1 MAKMYLDELE
11 TASSIYKDNFL
22 SRDIDT
28 SKNVNSMIY
37 DFVSGTK
44 SKLSGS
50 MWDAVRGKMGEFE
63 GIFSNFNSVSD
74 EFCSAIE
81 TAIQMLVNVVGED
94 SEYDYL
100 DDSLLDNLHTQLK
113 DLNAKLETLSQGET
127 TTSKDKDG
135 KETTTTQYDYAAINA
150 CKEEIKKTQALITKT
165 EKFRDAYKKALKI
178 VEGAYQSV
186 VAFGS
191 SVDNIQVSDKI
202 TFDGGY
208 SV

>member
-1 MAKMYLDELE
+1 MAKIYLDELE

-37 DFVSGTK
+37 DFVNGTK

-50 MWDAVRGKMGEFE
+50 MWDAVRGKMDEFE

-74 EFCSAIE
+74 EFCGAIE
-81 TAIQMLVNVVGED
+81 TAIQMLVDVVGENN
-94 SEYDYL
+94 EYDYL
-100 DDSLLDNLHTQLK
+100 DDSLLYNLHTQLK
-113 DLNAKLETLSQGET
+113 DLNAKLETLNQGET

-135 KETTTTQYDYAAINA
+135 KETTTTQYDYAAISA
-150 CKEEIKKTQALITKT
+150 CKAEIEKTQDLITKT
-165 EKFRDAYKKALKI
+165 EKFRDAYKKALEI
-178 VEGAYQSV
+178 VEGAYQDV
-186 VAFGS
+186 VSFGS

-202 TFDGGY
+202 TYDGGY

>member
-11 TASSIYKDNFL
+11 TASSIYKDKFL
-22 SRDIDT
+22 SKDIDT

-37 DFVSGTK
+37 DFVNGTK

-50 MWDAVRGKMGEFE
+50 MWDAVRGKMDEFE
-63 GIFSNFNSVSD
+63 SVFSNFNSVSD
-74 EFCSAIE
+74 DFCSAIE
-81 TAIQMLVNVVGED
+81 TAIKMLVDVVGED

-100 DDSLLDNLHTQLK
+100 DDSLLDDLHTQLK
-113 DLNAKLETLSQGET
+113 ELTAKLETLNQGVT

-165 EKFRDAYKKALKI
+165 EKFRDAYKKALEI

-186 VAFGS
+186 VSFGS
-191 SVDNIQVSDKI
+191 SVDSIQASDKI

>member
-1 MAKMYLDELE
+1 MAKVYLDELE

-37 DFVSGTK
+37 DFVNGTK

-81 TAIQMLVNVVGED
+81 TAVQMLVDVVGENN
-94 SEYDYL
+94 EYDYL
-100 DDSLLDNLHTQLK
+100 DDSLLDNLRIQLK
-113 DLNAKLETLSQGET
+113 NLNAKLDILNQGET
-127 TTSKDKDG
+127 TTIKDKNG
-135 KETTTTQYDYAAINA
+135 KEKTTTQYDYTAINS

-165 EKFRDAYKKALKI
+165 EKFKDVYKKALEI
-178 VEGAYQSV
+178 VEGAYQNV

-191 SVDNIQVSDKI
+191 SVDSIQASDTI
-202 TFDGGY
+202 TFNGSY